1 MGGTSFYF
9 IFPSFDSALSCHSLL
24 HLPPR
29 YPSIHPSSSSFSLF
43 TFLLDY
49 SSSLLQLFPSALLFF
64 YHLHVLPFFP
74 NCAICSCPL
83 RSDILISPSAHHAH
97 LRYFDVPPVSTFNH
111 TILNLTICCKSQPGG
126 HPWLFFPCSLSS
138 TLHPSTHRTPSHP
151 FSYLLSPFCLVHI
164 LHYSASSRPSD
175 INPASTS
182 SDPISH
188 PVLLACHYSLLRLLP
203 AWVGVLFLLAAFPL
217 HTRRRR
223 SNPSRWWLAFSR
235 SLFSCSLIILS
246 SVVMLPT

>member
-1 MGGTSFYF
+1 MIRRSHAIPFFTF
-9 IFPSFDSALSCHSLL
+9 LL
-24 HLPPR
+24 GIH
-29 YPSIHPSSSSFSLF
+29 PSIHPLLLSL
-43 TFLLDY
+43 
-49 SSSLLQLFPSALLFF
+49 SSLSFLIILLPSYNSSPPPYFF

-126 HPWLFFPCSLSS
+126 HPWLFFPSSLSS

-182 SDPISH
+182 SDSISH
-188 PVLLACHYSLLRLLP
+188 PVLFACHYSLLHLLP

-217 HTRRRR
+217 HTRWRR
-223 SNPSRWWLAFSR
+223 SNPSRWWLAFDR